1 MGYEHSLLG
10 MIVYDAAKPR
20 QRDWYI
26 VPTAVTPVRS
36 SDTASGVTLIP
47 FYYVFRFYLYEGVK
61 EL

>member
-1 MGYEHSLLG
+1 

-36 SDTASGVTLIP
+36 SDTTSGVTLIP
-47 FYYVFRFYLYEGVK
+47 FYYVVKFYLYEGVK